1 MPYLGTP
8 YRLIYEAKSLRSGL
22 NDVKAFIVKP
32 DSTVAGI
39 FAMAEVPLVTFQG
52 VYVYDLMTSNND
64 PEGEWLGIFLS
75 PSEGVKYT
83 FRISLQKNPATAL
96 QSLIANFLANG
107 LVEELQGYFTQTPE
121 WEAKIDLSSSLI
133 GYVEADELTSQSE
146 EISDTVGAFEG
157 TVEMQG
163 GLNSE
168 L

>member
-83 FRISLQKNPATAL
+83 FRISLQKNPAAVI
-96 QSLIANFLANG
+96 QAMISNFLANG
-107 LVEELQGYFTQTPE
+107 IREEITGHVELAGEYLAFVGSDPELT
-121 WEAKIDLSSSLI
+121 
-133 GYVEADELTSQSE
+133 GYVLDQGLSGEIEDAEATGLLGESVEIEGDIDHEL
-146 EISDTVGAFEG
+146 
-157 TVEMQG
+157 
-163 GLNSE
+163 
-168 L
+168 